1 MSIETLIISVA
12 VGVFLVLVLIIW
24 ISVGLYRKVG
34 PNQALIVYGRGGTQV
49 TTGGGRLIWPF
60 VQSGRE
66 LSLEL
71 MSFDVAPK
79 QDLYTRQG
87 VAVTVEAVTQIKVRN
102 DPMSILTAAEQL
114 LNKSLDERQDLIR
127 LVMEGHLRGIIGQL
141 TVEQIVKE
149 PEMVGDRMRATSS
162 EDINKMGLEA
172 ISFTIKEVRDK
183 NEYILNMGKPDIA
196 LIRKAADIA
205 AAEAERD
212 TAIKRAETMRQA
224 SVARAEADQAR
235 VIAETASATRQAEAT
250 RDLQLKQAEYQATVQ
265 REKARADKA
274 YDIQNNIMEQQ
285 ATSERV
291 KIDLVR
297 KEEETK
303 VQEAEISR
311 REKELIAT
319 VLKQA
324 EVERKRIETMAEAN
338 RQRQVLEASGQ
349 AEAQRLQGQAA
360 ADVDRIR
367 GQAEADVL
375 KAKGI
380 GHADA
385 IKEQGLAEAIV
396 IKAKGEAEA
405 GAMNLKAAAYHEYNQ
420 AAILDKLVS
429 SIPEVV
435 RAMSEPLTKVDKITI
450 VSTGD
455 GSGKGGF
462 GANQIT
468 SDVTRMVAQVPALFE
483 TLMGVKI
490 SDLMNQVPALRS
502 ALNGSES
509 TTNGHSAANP
519 VEVTVPAPAPDLP
532 TASSN

>member
-1 MSIETLIISVA
+1 MNVGSLIIWVA
-12 VGVFLVLVLIIW
+12 AGVFLVLVLIIW
-24 ISVGLYRKVG
+24 ISVSLYRKVG

-49 TTGGGRLIWPF
+49 TTGGGRIVWPF
-60 VQSGRE
+60 VQNARE

-71 MSFDVAPK
+71 MSFDVAPT
-79 QDLYTRQG
+79 QDLYTKQG
-87 VAVTVEAVTQIKVRN
+87 VAVTVEAVTQIKVKN
-102 DPMSILTAAEQL
+102 DPVSILTAAEQL
-114 LNKSLDERQDLIR
+114 LTKSLDERQDLIR

-149 PEMVGDRMRATSS
+149 PEMIGDRMRATSS

-172 ISFTIKEVRDK
+172 VSFTIREVRDK
-183 NEYILNMGKPDIA
+183 NDYITNMGKPDIA
-196 LIRKAADIA
+196 RIKKEADIA

-212 TAIKRAETMRQA
+212 TAMRRATTMREA

-250 RDLQLKQAEYQATVQ
+250 RDLQLKQAEYQASVQ

-303 VQEAEISR
+303 VQEAEITR

-324 EVERKRIETMAEAN
+324 EIDRRRIETLAEAS
-338 RQRQVLEASGQ
+338 RQRQILEATGE
-349 AEAQRLQGQAA
+349 AESKRLQGQAD
-360 ADVDRIR
+360 ADVIR
-367 GQAEADVL
+367 
-375 KAKGI
+375 AKGI
-380 GHADA
+380 GQADA
-385 IKEQGLAEAIV
+385 IKQQGLAEAIV

-405 GAMNLKAAAYHEYNQ
+405 GAMQLKAAAYGHYNQ
-420 AAILDKLVS
+420 AAILDKLLGGV
-429 SIPEVV
+429 PDMV
-435 RAMSEPLTKVDKITI
+435 RAISEPLTKVDKITI

-462 GANQIT
+462 GASQVT
-468 SDVTRMVAQVPALFE
+468 GDVTKMVAQVPALFE
-483 TLMGVKI
+483 SLMGFKI
-490 SDLMNQVPALRS
+490 GDLLGQLPAIRNAMNAGSPTNGNAPVPAS
-502 ALNGSES
+502 NG
-509 TTNGHSAANP
+509 AAP
-519 VEVTVPAPAPDLP
+519 VAIVPAV
-532 TASSN
+532 ASPSDAGDKPLASEN